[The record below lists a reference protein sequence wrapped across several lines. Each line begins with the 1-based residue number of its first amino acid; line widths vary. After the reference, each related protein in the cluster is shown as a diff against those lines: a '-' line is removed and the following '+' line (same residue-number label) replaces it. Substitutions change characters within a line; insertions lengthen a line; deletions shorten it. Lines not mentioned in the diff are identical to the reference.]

1 MALVMILVLIFYKP
15 SRKSYGPVSLV
26 FAMAIGTFRTGMQGL
41 WGCSVNLLVN
51 VDGKGFKSIP
61 QEHLEWMKAKRRELG
76 LLGLTT
82 FVGILIVTF
91 AVALIVE
98 RDQFSGKH
106 AASILIWN
114 ISGLVVGAALSAASR
129 WEDRISSNKNSLQS
143 MTFKSKE
150 WLDFGKQLNQS
161 SGIYVKWF
169 EILWLE

>member
-15 SRKSYGPVSLV
+15 SRIAYGPVSLV

-76 LLGLTT
+76 WLGLTT
-82 FVGILIVTF
+82 FVGVLIVAF

-114 ISGLVVGAALSAASR
+114 ISGLVVGAALSAAAR
-129 WEDRISSNKNSLQS
+129 WEMRKSISKILCNLWHSNLTSDWTLVNSWIRVQE
-143 MTFKSKE
+143 F
-150 WLDFGKQLNQS
+150 
-161 SGIYVKWF
+161 I
-169 EILWLE
+169 